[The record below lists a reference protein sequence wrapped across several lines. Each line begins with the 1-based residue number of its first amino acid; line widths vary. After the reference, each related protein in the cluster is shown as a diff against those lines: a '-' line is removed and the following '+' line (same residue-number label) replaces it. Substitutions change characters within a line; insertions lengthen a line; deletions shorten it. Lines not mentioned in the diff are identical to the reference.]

1 MIQIITKD
9 SYIYKNKIT
18 NKNIILSNFNEYK
31 SFDLYDINVIDL
43 SSKNLWYSASSN
55 GEYLNDKSDLATIK
69 NAINTCSAKVLI
81 LFPQNCNF
89 YYDYWRSNKKY
100 DKSVQLKTMKDKVGE
115 FITKY
120 IYGTLPL
127 FYYEKG
133 VTKVDDEIFESDFYF
148 DEKKGIICCDKSKKV
163 NTMALSDK
171 IIISSLNLFS
181 ATTNDEIEKRLFVIL
196 NKIGFLEKNEDSPK
210 WIEDIDFYDDH
221 IYRDEIDKYNNEID
235 KLQIKI
241 DKNNEKLKRNL
252 EYKSILYSTGN
263 VLAEQINKML
273 IMIFSLENK
282 FNDIYEEDFNFKMD
296 GVTFIVE
303 TKGLNNEV
311 AGKNVSDAYDHL
323 VIYEDMLEKN
333 GIKEETKCL
342 FFVSSERLKMPN
354 ERAKIKERQ
363 ITIAKRNKTLI
374 IDTPIFYKMFEDFSQ
389 QKIKSE
395 DISKI
400 FREQVGII
408 EYK

>member
-1 MIQIITKD
+1 M
-9 SYIYKNKIT
+9 
-18 NKNIILSNFNEYK
+18 
-31 SFDLYDINVIDL
+31 
-43 SSKNLWYSASSN
+43 
-55 GEYLNDKSDLATIK
+55 
-69 NAINTCSAKVLI
+69 
-81 LFPQNCNF
+81 
-89 YYDYWRSNKKY
+89 
-100 DKSVQLKTMKDKVGE
+100 
-115 FITKY
+115 
-120 IYGTLPL
+120 
-127 FYYEKG
+127 
-133 VTKVDDEIFESDFYF
+133 
-148 DEKKGIICCDKSKKV
+148 
-163 NTMALSDK
+163 
-171 IIISSLNLFS
+171 
-181 ATTNDEIEKRLFVIL
+181 IL
-196 NKIGFLEKNEDSPK
+196 NKIGFSEKNEDSPK
-210 WIEDIDFYDDH
+210 WVENIDFYDDH
-221 IYRDEIDKYNNEID
+221 IYRDEINKYNNEID
-235 KLQIKI
+235 KLQTKI
-241 DKNNEKLKRNL
+241 AKNNEKLKNNL

-273 IMIFSLENK
+273 IIIFSLEGK

-333 GIKEETKCL
+333 GIEEETKCL

-374 IDTPIFYKMFEDFSQ
+374 IDTPTFYKMFEDFSQ

-395 DISKI
+395 DILKV